1 MSKVVDFPRGRGR
14 STSHPAVRRIQGLTN
29 VFSELREA
37 DLQTQHDMRRAL
49 WMLDLTNRC
58 VQIILSDF
66 KEDASILQLTQQ
78 AEELINSVERARQV
92 VDRLG
97 STLHGAALSRFRS

>member
-14 STSHPAVRRIQGLTN
+14 PTSHPAVRRIQGLTN
-29 VFSELREA
+29 VFSELREV
-37 DLQTQHDMRRAL
+37 DFQTQHDMRRAL
-49 WMLDLTNRC
+49 WILDLTNRC

-66 KEDASILQLTQQ
+66 KGDASILELTRQ
-78 AEELINSVERARQV
+78 AEELINSVERARQA

-97 STLHGAALSRFRS
+97 STLHGATLSRFQS